1 MSFIS
6 DLVNL
11 DAFVQ
16 TEKTHMDLCKAL
28 RLANENQSYLKLRIN
43 TLDLVNLGVPRISVL
58 LDLIDPEVCLICKQQ
73 GKRRRRKYSTLFF
86 SS

>member
-43 TLDLVNLGVPRISVL
+43 KLDLVNLGVPRISVL
-58 LDLIDPEVCLICKQQ
+58 LDLIDPEVCLIYNTA
-73 GKRRRRKYSTLFF
+73 RKKTSTKIFYIIF
-86 SS
+86 

>member
-16 TEKTHMDLCKAL
+16 TEKTHIDLCKAL
-28 RLANENQSYLKLRIN
+28 RLANENQSHLKLRIN
-43 TLDLVNLGVPRISVL
+43 KLDLVNLGVPRISVL
-58 LDLIDPEVCLICKQQ
+58 LDLIDPEVCLICNTA
-73 GKRRRRKYSTLFF
+73 RKKTSTKIFYIIF
-86 SS
+86 

>member
-16 TEKTHMDLCKAL
+16 TEKTHIDLCKAL

-43 TLDLVNLGVPRISVL
+43 KLDLVNLGVPRISVL
-58 LDLIDPEVCLICKQQ
+58 LDLIDPEVSLICNTA
-73 GKRRRRKYSTLFF
+73 RKKTSTKIFYIIF
-86 SS
+86 